1 MKKFTLTIAAAL
13 LAAPLAFADHCTPE
27 HRQGKVDK
35 AEATMT
41 SASTKAEKSIVE
53 TAIGN
58 EDFSTLVAAVKAADL
73 VEALSG
79 EGPFTVFA
87 PTNEAFA
94 AIPEDKLKALLADK
108 ETLTKIL
115 TYHVVSGNVM
125 AADVVK
131 LDKAQTLNGESVMVK
146 TADGKVMID
155 GANVVAT
162 DIACSNG
169 VIHVIDKVIL
179 PKNLK

>member
-1 MKKFTLTIAAAL
+1 MKKLTLTIAAAL
-13 LAAPLAFADHCTPE
+13 LAAPMAFAGTGCSSDSNA
-27 HRQGKVDK
+27 KVEK
-35 AEATMT
+35 A
-41 SASTKAEKSIVE
+41 SAAMVAAQVKAEKSIVE

-94 AIPEDKLKALLADK
+94 AIPEAKLKALLADK
-108 ETLTKIL
+108 QALTKIL